1 MFILLIFNIHEGVDI
16 IVPIWDCFFFV
27 VLFDFAIVI
36 LFIYFRRLCLL
47 HKLLH
52 ESHRENH
59 IKVNSE
65 NRQETQETNE
75 LQVQH
80 INMFL
85 YFIWNIWLQS
95 RFLSLVFARL
105 FHYDSKRFQ

>member
-16 IVPIWDCFFFV
+16 IVPIWDCFFFFLV
-27 VLFDFAIVI
+27 SFDFTIVI

-95 RFLSLVFARL
+95 
-105 FHYDSKRFQ
+105 